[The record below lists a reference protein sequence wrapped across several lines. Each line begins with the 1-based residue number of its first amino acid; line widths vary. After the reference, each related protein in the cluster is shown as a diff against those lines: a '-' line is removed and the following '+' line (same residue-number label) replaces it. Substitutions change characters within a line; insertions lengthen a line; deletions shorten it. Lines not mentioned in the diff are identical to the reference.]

1 MQLPELGFD
10 LRDGDRSDLRVSPQ
24 VVLKNLAYRN
34 QEVRPA
40 GVAVDLVDGRVR
52 ENLGEA
58 FSELFDVDLGQTCSV
73 LIHSV
78 QGSSGLKTRHHS
90 GGQDEAVR
98 AGDGLRLDARPG
110 QNPALSG
117 LGTRQPYPKRDKL
130 KKTSQQLLKAT
141 RRWDVTIPRNAQE
154 FTQASPSHIPPEGRN
169 HVLGIDRGNHPK
181 SSLLFDALDVRS
193 PE

>member
-1 MQLPELGFD
+1 MQLSKLGFD
-10 LRDGDRSDLRVSPQ
+10 LRDDDRSDLRVSPQ

-34 QEVRPA
+34 QEILPA

-52 ENLGEA
+52 ENPGEA
-58 FSELFDVDLGQTCSV
+58 FSELVDVDLGQSSSV

-98 AGDGLRLDARPG
+98 AGDGLRWTTAKAKTRPYRG
-110 QNPALSG
+110 WAHDSH
-117 LGTRQPYPKRDKL
+117 TRRDKL
-130 KKTSQQLLKAT
+130 KKTSQRLLKAT

-154 FTQASPSHIPPEGRN
+154 FTQASPSHITPEGRN
-169 HVLGIDRGNHPK
+169 DVPRVNCGDHPEPAF
-181 SSLLFDALDVRS
+181 LRH
-193 PE
+193 